1 MTKPTSFEQHLHQD
15 LVALEETTAAP
26 EIFRLAQA
34 RRRAMAQE
42 KHSQP
47 KILWPTF
54 GVSLA
59 SLALVGVML
68 NGQMG
73 LDNQQEASI
82 KGNLGDEVAN
92 DEMLLDTS
100 DEYLDLYEDL
110 DFYYWLADTDMGST
124 S

>member
-26 EIFRLAQA
+26 EIFHLAQA

-47 KILWPTF
+47 MILWPTF

-82 KGNLGDEVAN
+82 KGNLGNEVAN

>member
-1 MTKPTSFEQHLHQD
+1 
-15 LVALEETTAAP
+15 
-26 EIFRLAQA
+26 
-34 RRRAMAQE
+34 
-42 KHSQP
+42 
-47 KILWPTF
+47 
-54 GVSLA
+54 
-59 SLALVGVML
+59 ML

-82 KGNLGDEVAN
+82 KGNLGNEVAN

>member
-26 EIFRLAQA
+26 EIFHLAQA

-59 SLALVGVML
+59 SWALVGVIL

-82 KGNLGDEVAN
+82 KGNLGNEVAN